1 MIRGLKNF
9 SFIILFNLSLFMMLM
24 IGIQNSSLKS
34 EVKFLANKT
43 VDLPISFIIGINFIA
58 GSLFGNFLF
67 FKNSN
72 ND

>member
-1 MIRGLKNF
+1 MNRGLKKL
-9 SFIILFNLSLFMMLM
+9 SFIILFNLSLFVMLM

-34 EVKFLANKT
+34 EVKLITKET
-43 VDLPISFIIGINFIA
+43 VDLPISFIIGVNFIF

-67 FKNSN
+67 FKNNN

>member
-1 MIRGLKNF
+1 MNTGLKNF

-34 EVKFLANKT
+34 KVKFLTNET
-43 VDLPISFIIGINFIA
+43 VALPISFIIGVNFIA

-67 FKNSN
+67 FKNN